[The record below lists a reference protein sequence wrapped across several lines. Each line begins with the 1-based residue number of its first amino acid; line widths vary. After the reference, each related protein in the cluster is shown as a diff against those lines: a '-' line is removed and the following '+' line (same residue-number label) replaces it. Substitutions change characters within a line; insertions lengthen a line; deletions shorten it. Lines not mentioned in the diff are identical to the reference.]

1 VLATVGRLA
10 ARYGLL
16 VPLLAGAALLIAAEF
31 FTLWEIR
38 VLTTVPDNGSATGG
52 AHHGYALLVIGI
64 ALIPMSLGAVLG
76 GSRPAAV
83 ACLVLSLGAAG
94 VVLLV
99 DLPDVRETGLI
110 GETYEAAEA
119 RPRAGFY
126 LESLGATLALVGSV
140 ATLVLLGGRGG
151 SRPRRPR
158 RERPPRRRNGQAAS
172 EGTPGPRPSSSES
185 TRSVE
190 DRRSASP

>member
-16 VPLLAGAALLIAAEF
+16 VPLLGGAALLIAAEF

-38 VLTTVPDNGSATGG
+38 VLTTVPEDGTATGG
-52 AHHGYALLVIGI
+52 AHHGYALLVIGL

-94 VVLLV
+94 VVVFV
-99 DLPDVRETGLI
+99 DLPDVSETGLI
-110 GETYEAAEA
+110 GETYEAAVA
-119 RPRAGFY
+119 RPQTGFY
-126 LESLGATLALVGSV
+126 LESLGATLAVVGSV
-140 ATLVLLGGRGG
+140 ATLVFGWGRGG

-158 RERPPRRRNGQAAS
+158 RERPPRRRDAQAAS

-185 TRSVE
+185 SRSVE
-190 DRRSASP
+190 GNRSASP